1 MTAIHLKV
9 KQLIVTQNAK
19 RYLDIS
25 DFIVR
30 QNRVTALIGPS
41 GSGKTLFTKSL
52 FHQLPPSMH
61 IEHVAFQYHT
71 TDMTDLKSLLGKHIG
86 YVSQDYLY
94 TFNDHTTLDKQLEQ
108 LYRYHKPSSKI
119 DAQRKIQQALEW
131 VGLGELNLKKRYRF
145 MLSGGQLQRLAIASV
160 MMLEP
165 EMIIADEPTASLDVV
180 SGARIIQLL
189 QHLVEKHDVT
199 LVIITHD
206 LAHVAQL
213 CDDLYIIDQGE
224 IVASGP
230 YKTFNRAHE
239 HPLVSQLFQYRHAIQ
254 RGQVR

>member
-1 MTAIHLKV
+1 
-9 KQLIVTQNAK
+9 
-19 RYLDIS
+19 
-25 DFIVR
+25 
-30 QNRVTALIGPS
+30 
-41 GSGKTLFTKSL
+41 
-52 FHQLPPSMH
+52 
-61 IEHVAFQYHT
+61 
-71 TDMTDLKSLLGKHIG
+71 
-86 YVSQDYLY
+86 
-94 TFNDHTTLDKQLEQ
+94 
-108 LYRYHKPSSKI
+108 
-119 DAQRKIQQALEW
+119 
-131 VGLGELNLKKRYRF
+131 
-145 MLSGGQLQRLAIASV
+145 
-160 MMLEP
+160 MLEP

-180 SGARIIQLL
+180 NGARIIQLL

-254 RGQVR
+254 RR